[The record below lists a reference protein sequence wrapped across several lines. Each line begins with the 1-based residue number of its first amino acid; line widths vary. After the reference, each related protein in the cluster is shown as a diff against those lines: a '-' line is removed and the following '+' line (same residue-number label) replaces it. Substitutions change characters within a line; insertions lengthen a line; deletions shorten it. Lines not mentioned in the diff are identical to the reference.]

1 MWVRLIFQLLH
12 RAGEAGMSH
21 VTRCNISCSCT
32 IFLGH
37 LGIEII
43 EIQISIS
50 GMGHVTRRNISWCPL
65 RQFINSKQVSNTW
78 STASQKRSARIRKD
92 EPRHPSRHQLVVSD
106 PTSGS
111 VKQLW
116 PCSKNQL
123 RQQQSCFITSQ
134 SEGSR
139 NTWNIVSWKS
149 GACQHPIQHLRK
161 WLPKITLWWSVIFC
175 DLASTAVYSWTQLD
189 AKRTQMSAVKR
200 QALSRSRIQ
209 ATAARPRQRVY
220 EPTFEQLYFWVVF
233 CDCKYRQAS
242 SC

>member
-1 MWVRLIFQLLH
+1 M
-12 RAGEAGMSH
+12 
-21 VTRCNISCSCT
+21 
-32 IFLGH
+32 
-37 LGIEII
+37 I

-92 EPRHPSRHQLVVSD
+92 EPHHPSRHQLVVSA

-111 VKQLW
+111 DKQLW

-139 NTWNIVSWKS
+139 NMWNIMSWKS
-149 GACQHPIQHLRK
+149 GIPAFEKPITKDYIVVVSYL
-161 WLPKITLWWSVIFC
+161 LWS
-175 DLASTAVYSWTQLD
+175 
-189 AKRTQMSAVKR
+189 
-200 QALSRSRIQ
+200 
-209 ATAARPRQRVY
+209 
-220 EPTFEQLYFWVVF
+220 
-233 CDCKYRQAS
+233 CKY
-242 SC
+242 SCVQLNTAGCKENANVSC